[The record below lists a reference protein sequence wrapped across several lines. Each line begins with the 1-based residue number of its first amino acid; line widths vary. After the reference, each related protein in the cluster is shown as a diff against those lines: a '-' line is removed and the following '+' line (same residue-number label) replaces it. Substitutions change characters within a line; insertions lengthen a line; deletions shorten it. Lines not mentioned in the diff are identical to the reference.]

1 MPRIKKDK
9 QKKFFV
15 DIETSGLKPYQGA
28 VILQIGC
35 LTDDPDD
42 GTFSETILP
51 TNEEYGRRSPKA
63 IEVNG
68 LTWEVLQEKGRLF
81 AEVKED
87 FIRYL
92 LTAEVENG
100 VFVGQNPGFDMG
112 FLKFYMQ
119 ADLDYVGAP
128 YERPV
133 DVRNMFSEAI
143 RRGRIITS
151 ENGRA
156 GHIISEVLGVDPE
169 PEVHDAL
176 EGALVVRRHY
186 DKLKELLAA
195 DAPKLG

>member
-1 MPRIKKDK
+1 MPKIKDT
-9 QKKFFV
+9 KKRFFI
-15 DIETSGLKPYQGA
+15 DIETSGLKAYEGA

-35 LTDDPDD
+35 LTDDKKD
-42 GTFSETILP
+42 GEFSATILP
-51 TNEEYGRRSPKA
+51 TNEEYGKRSAKA

-68 LTWEVLQEKGRLF
+68 LTWEVLQKKGKPFTDVRDAL
-81 AEVKED
+81 
-87 FIRYL
+87 IRYL
-92 LTAEVENG
+92 MKAQVENG

-119 ADLDYVGAP
+119 ADLDYIGAP

-151 ENGRA
+151 EKGRS
-156 GHIISEVLGVDPE
+156 GSIISEVLGVEPE
-169 PEVHDAL
+169 PEVHDGL
-176 EGALVVRRHY
+176 EGAKVVKRHY

-195 DAPKLG
+195 APKLG